1 MPLTSDHKRTYS
13 VRPSVGSPVAVY
25 EVLVPPVATRL
36 ADPAPVLP
44 IHRPYCD
51 AVPAVHWKVTVDEV
65 NVEPLAG
72 LLIVAGLPVQA
83 V

>member
-51 AVPAVHWKVTVDEV
+51 AVPAVHWNVTVDEPSV
-65 NVEPLAG
+65 APLAG
-72 LLIVAGLPVQA
+72 LVIVAGLPVQA